1 MGNIL
6 QKAVKEINIKNIFTN
21 LLLLSHKF
29 PIYHKLLIYRIALVD
44 FNFTT
49 DFTWRRLVKPFMT
62 EAVII

>member
-49 DFTWRRLVKPFMT
+49 DFTWRTRVKPFMT

>member
-49 DFTWRRLVKPFMT
+49 DFTWRILVKPFMT

>member
-6 QKAVKEINIKNIFTN
+6 QKAVKEINMKNIFTN

-49 DFTWRRLVKPFMT
+49 DFT
-62 EAVII
+62 